1 MIKGKMEMDKTK
13 ISVIS
18 AVFLSILVSILLL
31 THKGGTPVTTPSMGV
46 FKLLGL
52 HWIGVLKFLSA
63 FVAGGILLYQGF
75 FGRILQ
81 TVKSYVIMI
90 GFGIWAIAFGYGYE
104 FFVRVFVLHHELASS
119 LIQASVLYLIGGILV
134 AWALFAFPKSLDI
147 TLRNSQRKWFLLS
160 LLAVLI
166 ITIIIFFVNKSEN
179 LTTLNLI
186 IQIIYPTLTLFV
198 FASAL
203 RCTMVFA
210 GGRIGRPFLLIA
222 IGSLT
227 MFLFNYIVWARLFG
241 NMGEFGVIHIL
252 FVFSFLITAIGAVDL
267 TLADESGL

>member
-1 MIKGKMEMDKTK
+1 MNKTR

-18 AVFLSILVSILLL
+18 AIVFSIFISILLL

-63 FVAGGILLYQGF
+63 FVAGGILLFQGF
-75 FGRILQ
+75 FGNILK
-81 TVKSYVIMI
+81 TVKSSVVLI
-90 GFGIWAIAFGYGYE
+90 GLGIWGIAFGYGYE
-104 FFVRVFVLHHELASS
+104 FFVRVFIVHRELLVP
-119 LIQASVLYLIGGILV
+119 LIPASVLYLIGGILV
-134 AWALFAFPKSLDI
+134 AVALFAFPKSLDI
-147 TLRNSQRKWFLLS
+147 ALRDSQRMWFVLS
-160 LLAVLI
+160 LLAALI
-166 ITIIIFFVNKSEN
+166 ITIVIFFINKSEN

-186 IQIIYPTLTLFV
+186 IQIIYPTLTLLV

-210 GGRIGRPFLLIA
+210 GGRIGRPFLLIS

-252 FVFSFLITAIGAVDL
+252 FVFSFLITTIGAVDL
-267 TLADESGL
+267 TLTDDQSL